1 MIKKTFSKLG
11 AYVGALPVLLLP
23 LSVSAAGL
31 ADNAGNFTALKT
43 GGATSSTADLPTLI
57 GRLIGVLLGVLGIIL
72 VVYIIQAGIM
82 YMTAAGDPAKV
93 DKAKK
98 MITQAV
104 VGIIII
110 VAAYSISD
118 FVIKQILT
126 TQV

>member
-1 MIKKTFSKLG
+1 MLKQFVSKVG
-11 AYVGALPVLLLP
+11 AYVAVLPVLLLP

-31 ADNAGNFTALKT
+31 ADNTANFTSLKS

-57 GRLIGVLLGVLGIIL
+57 GRLIGVLLGILGIIL

-104 VGIIII
+104 VGMIII
-110 VAAYSISD
+110 VAAYTISD
-118 FVIKQILT
+118 FVIKQIMT
-126 TQV
+126 TQG